1 MLFGS
6 ESFLLNIRHQKASAH
21 TSGEEYLSQ
30 RAKKRKLPDS
40 AGSDAAAGPSA
51 SKGRSS
57 GKKDR
62 ENFRNAL
69 VNIILQP
76 EAPQEPCVSLDE
88 ELPGT
93 SASSAPIEK
102 DILKYYYYIRHG
114 IDTEHVAP
122 MEDSWLE
129 HVLALVPRH
138 LKVLSESIYALS
150 DEMREDYLLS
160 VKKAIVDFVL
170 RDPREKEE
178 GKKPILPPHR
188 EE

>member
-1 MLFGS
+1 M
-6 ESFLLNIRHQKASAH
+6 
-21 TSGEEYLSQ
+21 
-30 RAKKRKLPDS
+30 PDPT
-40 AGSDAAAGPSA
+40 SDAAAGPSA
-51 SKGRSS
+51 PKGKSS
-57 GKKDR
+57 GKKNR

-76 EAPQEPCVSLDE
+76 ETPEEAHAPLDE
-88 ELPGT
+88 GLAGP

-122 MEDSWLE
+122 MDDSWLE
-129 HVLALVPRH
+129 HVLALVPQH

-160 VKKAIVDFVL
+160 VKKAIGKSILDL
-170 RDPREKEE
+170 LTQREQRKQV
-178 GKKPILPPHR
+178 
-188 EE
+188 